1 MATKT
6 APTTKIDP
14 PIGVAFDANTGK
26 AVTLGMDVYPAGW
39 TVYEAN
45 AQWHLGYLGDLS
57 KVWRDYTGK
66 GVSVGVYDQGVESA
80 HWDLA
85 ANIDKS
91 KELVDDN
98 GNVLSGEPVFT
109 SDDLHDG
116 AHGTSCAGLI
126 AAARN
131 GRGGVGVAYDAKITS
146 VNIFDGNSQAS
157 DLNWVIGKGS
167 GFDVIARITAPG
179 EPCRAS
185 KRRAPPRE
193 TLESR
198 CSQSRRSS
206 GLITASIAWA
216 SSRSVGA
223 RPSFNVVV
231 VTTCRESL
239 RIVGLSQPSSA
250 RALRSSSRSSRGV

>member
-6 APTTKIDP
+6 APATKIDP

-131 GRGGVGVAYDAKITS
+131 GRGGVGVAHLDAR
-146 VNIFDGNSQAS
+146 VPRFQPDRGAVRPAPRHPVEGER
-157 DLNWVIGKGS
+157 LGGLR
-167 GFDVIARITAPG
+167 ARRPVPRD
-179 EPCRAS
+179 EVR
-185 KRRAPPRE
+185 RRAPRSE
-193 TLESR
+193 GGADA
-198 CSQSRRSS
+198 QHRRHRAERRHRRHNAQ
-206 GLITASIAWA
+206 G
-216 SSRSVGA
+216 R
-223 RPSFNVVV
+223 
-231 VTTCRESL
+231 TTGRHD
-239 RIVGLSQPSSA
+239 RK
-250 RALRSSSRSSRGV
+250 RGVVGVTRPRAAPRLRLKEGRDA